1 MAQKM
6 HSFRAEV
13 DKEIACRFLAKIRE
27 LGYRTYSEWLREKI
41 RQTIGLQ
48 ITKDGGDKNGK

>member
-1 MAQKM
+1 M
-6 HSFRAEV
+6 HSLRAEV
-13 DKEIACRFLAKIRE
+13 DKEVASRFLAKIKE
-27 LGYRTYSEWLREKI
+27 SGYGTYAEWLREKI